1 MKTSKSIKRILM
13 GAALFML
20 FTGLFT
26 ACPQKIKEKKISVDG
41 ISLDKNELTI
51 NVGESYAL
59 SAAISPANANNKK
72 ITWTSDKPEIAEVDQ
87 NGNVTGKAE
96 GNAVITVTTE
106 DGNKTANCNVTVKF
120 IHIESISLDKNEL
133 ELGIGESYALSATI
147 SPANA
152 SNKKITWTS
161 GNSGIAEVDQN
172 GNVTGKAE
180 GNAVITVTT
189 EDGNK
194 TATCTVKVE
203 KGAILILS
211 PDKKDIRIKAVT
223 SSGNITVI
231 GCTQTELTSNSMT
244 ATTLNATS
252 DRVILKGDIINL
264 SCCNNK
270 LTNLYVQGLNDLKEL
285 YCSGNQLTSLNVQGL
300 NNLEELSCSDNQ
312 LTSLNVHGFNNLE
325 SLNCSDNQLT
335 SLNVQGLN
343 KLESLNCSKNQLTS
357 LNVQGLNKLES
368 LQCYGNQLT
377 SLNVQGLNK
386 LESLQCYGN
395 PLTSLNVQGLNK
407 LESLNCFEN
416 QLTSLNVQ
424 GLNNLRSLNCSG
436 NQLTSLDV
444 DGLNNLKSLNCPE
457 NQLTSLNVQGL
468 NNLKKLNCS
477 KNQLTSLD
485 VYGLN
490 NLESLNCSV
499 NPLTSLNVQGLNNL
513 ESLNCSV
520 NPLTSLNVQGLN
532 NLKLLYCS
540 GNQLTSL
547 DVQGLNN
554 LESLYCSGNQL
565 TSLNVQGL
573 NNLKSLNCSGSQLT
587 SLNVQGLNNLKSL
600 YCGLNKLTKEA
611 FRKLFDD
618 LPARTAEDY
627 ARCILYAEITGIT
640 EGNYTGFTKEELKVI
655 KDKNWKTYK
664 QTGNN
669 YSNPWEEE
677 EI

>member
-26 ACPQKIKEKKISVDG
+26 GCPQKIKDKKISVDG
-41 ISLDKNELTI
+41 ISLDKN
-51 NVGESYAL
+51 
-59 SAAISPANANNKK
+59 K
-72 ITWTSDKPEIAEVDQ
+72 
-87 NGNVTGKAE
+87 
-96 GNAVITVTTE
+96 
-106 DGNKTANCNVTVKF
+106 
-120 IHIESISLDKNEL
+120 L
-133 ELGIGESYALSATI
+133 ELGIGESSKLSAAI

-161 GNSGIAEVDQN
+161 DNSGIAEVDQN

-231 GCTQTELTSNSMT
+231 GCTQTELTGNSIT
-244 ATTLNATS
+244 ETTLNATS
-252 DRVILKGDIINL
+252 DRVILKGDITNL

-285 YCSGNQLTSLNVQGL
+285 YCSGNQLTSLNVQG
-300 NNLEELSCSDNQ
+300 
-312 LTSLNVHGFNNLE
+312 FNNLE

-343 KLESLNCSKNQLTS
+343 KLESLNCSK
-357 LNVQGLNKLES
+357 
-368 LQCYGNQLT
+368 
-377 SLNVQGLNK
+377 
-386 LESLQCYGN
+386 
-395 PLTSLNVQGLNK
+395 
-407 LESLNCFEN
+407 
-416 QLTSLNVQ
+416 
-424 GLNNLRSLNCSG
+424 
-436 NQLTSLDV
+436 
-444 DGLNNLKSLNCPE
+444 
-457 NQLTSLNVQGL
+457 
-468 NNLKKLNCS
+468 
-477 KNQLTSLD
+477 
-485 VYGLN
+485 
-490 NLESLNCSV
+490 
-499 NPLTSLNVQGLNNL
+499 
-513 ESLNCSV
+513 
-520 NPLTSLNVQGLN
+520 
-532 NLKLLYCS
+532 
-540 GNQLTSL
+540 
-547 DVQGLNN
+547 
-554 LESLYCSGNQL
+554 NQL

>member
-26 ACPQKIKEKKISVDG
+26 GCPQKIKDKKISVDG
-41 ISLDKNELTI
+41 ISLDKNKLELGI
-51 NVGESYAL
+51 GESSKL

-120 IHIESISLDKNEL
+120 IHIESVSLDKNEL
-133 ELGIGESYALSATI
+133 ELGIGESYALSAAI

-161 GNSGIAEVDQN
+161 DNSGIAEVDQN

-285 YCSGNQLTSLNVQGL
+285 YCSGNQLTSLNVQG
-300 NNLEELSCSDNQ
+300 
-312 LTSLNVHGFNNLE
+312 FNNLE

-377 SLNVQGLNK
+377 SLNVQGLN
-386 LESLQCYGN
+386 N
-395 PLTSLNVQGLNK
+395 

-499 NPLTSLNVQGLNNL
+499 NPLTSLN
-513 ESLNCSV
+513 
-520 NPLTSLNVQGLN
+520 
-532 NLKLLYCS
+532 
-540 GNQLTSL
+540 
-547 DVQGLNN
+547 VQGLNN